1 MRLGPQNRA
10 FQGGFDK
17 LQLVFFAEMPS
28 GYDPERLFV
37 GPNLPRD
44 RKIQVFQLRTACLHI
59 RQLTFQY
66 HNSLITHNQQVH
78 LAMPRPVQIGKLK
91 PLTVFRAGDRRR
103 KGFFIPQP
111 RCFRPFRP
119 SFRDMCGAQTQRC
132 VMQPHNRTKSHAAPL
147 GFFGAN
153 TFRSSTHNRIS
164 PFRASSTNSALG
176 VSFGAYRKKPSDLT
190 GNGPSSSR
198 RQTRSSAINESL
210 YRLTSAPW
218 GGPLPLRGA
227 F

>member
-1 MRLGPQNRA
+1 MRFSAQNRA

-17 LQLVFFAEMPS
+17 LQLVFFRQMPRS
-28 GYDPERLFV
+28 YNPEGLFV
-37 GPNLPRD
+37 GPNLLGD
-44 RKIQVFQLRTACLHI
+44 RKIQVFQLRTARLHI

-66 HNSLITHNQQVH
+66 HHTLIAHNQQVH
-78 LAMPRPVQIGKLK
+78 LAMPGPVQIGKLK
-91 PLTVFRAGDRRR
+91 PLPMFRARDRRR

-111 RCFRPFRP
+111 RRFRSFRP

-132 VMQPHNRTKSHAAPL
+132 VMQPHNRSKSHAAPL

-164 PFRASSTNSALG
+164 PFRASSTNSAFG

-190 GNGPSSSR
+190 GSGPSSSR

-210 YRLTSAPW
+210 YRLTSPPW